1 MTGVHQAHGRRPP
14 EKAGRA
20 GHGRTP
26 LDRKGNMKK
35 PEIKS
40 IEEGTWYYFTVD
52 LNFEGFASFRFL
64 RFLNVNDDRTAALV
78 ELQDRDY
85 FKSRKLIL
93 LPYTRETDYFKTEPE
108 GVLSVWTFD
117 GSKVGSEETIDLK
130 SEWPRNILDKAA
142 ITPSSQVALKW
153 TTKK

>member
-1 MTGVHQAHGRRPP
+1 MTNSNSR
-14 EKAGRA
+14 
-20 GHGRTP
+20 
-26 LDRKGNMKK
+26 
-35 PEIKS
+35 EIEDE
-40 IEEGTWYYFTVD
+40 IWYYFTTD
-52 LNFEGFASFRFL
+52 LSFEGFASFKFL

-117 GSKVGSEETIDLK
+117 GSNVGNEETIDLK
-130 SEWPRNILDKAA
+130 LEWPRNILDKAA

-153 TTKK
+153 TSKK

>member
-1 MTGVHQAHGRRPP
+1 MTKSNP
-14 EKAGRA
+14 
-20 GHGRTP
+20 
-26 LDRKGNMKK
+26 
-35 PEIKS
+35 IK
-40 IEEGTWYYFTVD
+40 IEDDIWYYFTTD
-52 LNFEGFASFRFL
+52 LSFEGFASFKFL
-64 RFLNVNDDRTAALV
+64 RFLNVNDDRPAALV

-117 GSKVGSEETIDLK
+117 GSKVGNEETIDLK

-153 TTKK
+153 TSKK

>member
-1 MTGVHQAHGRRPP
+1 MT
-14 EKAGRA
+14 KSNS
-20 GHGRTP
+20 
-26 LDRKGNMKK
+26 RKIED
-35 PEIKS
+35 EI
-40 IEEGTWYYFTVD
+40 WYYFTTD
-52 LNFEGFASFRFL
+52 FSFEGFASFKFL

-85 FKSRKLIL
+85 FKSRKVIL

-108 GVLSVWTFD
+108 GLLPVWTFD
-117 GSKVGSEETIDLK
+117 GSKVGNEETIDLK

-142 ITPSSQVALKW
+142 ITPSSQIALKW

>member
-1 MTGVHQAHGRRPP
+1 VDSVAAKNLPRRS
-14 EKAGRA
+14 
-20 GHGRTP
+20 HSCT
-26 LDRKGNMKK
+26 LDLKGNMKK
-35 PEIKS
+35 AEIKS

-117 GSKVGSEETIDLK
+117 GSKVGNENTIDLK

-142 ITPSSQVALKW
+142 ITPSSQIALKW